1 MTIQELFQSGREAL
15 ARVVVGNEEAV
26 DAVLAAL
33 VLESHVLIEGPPG
46 TAKTLLVRALA
57 RATGLDYARI
67 QFTPDLMPADL
78 TGTMV
83 FLQNEGRFEL
93 RKGPVFASMV
103 LADEINRTP
112 PKTQAAL
119 LEAMEEGQVTIEGE
133 TLPLPRPFI
142 VCATENPIEFEGTYP
157 LPEAQLDRFLF
168 KLQVGYP
175 DLDAEREIV
184 RRHEIGFRSR
194 DLDAI
199 EVPTHPRSLPAARA
213 ARPGPGGHGQ
223 RAGGHLHRG
232 HLAVAA
238 GVRRRRVRAQPARLD
253 RPAAGGPGDG
263 RRQRR

>member
-1 MTIQELFQSGREAL
+1 M
-15 ARVVVGNEEAV
+15 
-26 DAVLAAL
+26 
-33 VLESHVLIEGPPG
+33 LIEGPPG

-168 KLQVGYP
+168 KLPGRLP
-175 DLDAEREIV
+175 RPG
-184 RRHEIGFRSR
+184 RRAR
-194 DLDAI
+194 DRAPARD
-199 EVPTHPRSLPAARA
+199 RLPL
-213 ARPGPGGHGQ
+213 ARP
-223 RAGGHLHRG
+223 
-232 HLAVAA
+232 
-238 GVRRRRVRAQPARLD
+238 
-253 RPAAGGPGDG
+253 
-263 RRQRR
+263 

>member
-1 MTIQELFQSGREAL
+1 M
-15 ARVVVGNEEAV
+15 
-26 DAVLAAL
+26 LAAL

-83 FLQNEGRFEL
+83 FLPNEGRFEL

-142 VCATENPIEFEGTYP
+142 V
-157 LPEAQLDRFLF
+157 LRDRE
-168 KLQVGYP
+168 P
-175 DLDAEREIV
+175 DRV
-184 RRHEIGFRSR
+184 RGH
-194 DLDAI
+194 
-199 EVPTHPRSLPAARA
+199 LPAARSP
-213 ARPGPGGHGQ
+213 ARPVPVQ
-223 RAGGHLHRG
+223 
-232 HLAVAA
+232 AA
-238 GVRRRRVRAQPARLD
+238 GRLPRRGRRARDRAPARD
-253 RPAAGGPGDG
+253 RLPLARP
-263 RRQRR
+263 